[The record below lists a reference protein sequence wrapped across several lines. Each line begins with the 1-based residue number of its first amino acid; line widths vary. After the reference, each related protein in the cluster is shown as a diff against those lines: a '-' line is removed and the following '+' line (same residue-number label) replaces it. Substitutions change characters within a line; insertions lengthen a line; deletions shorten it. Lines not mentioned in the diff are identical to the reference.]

1 MADNYVAQTAP
12 RADATPEGFIATL
25 TGDSFEQLVLQG
37 DGPIAVEFMAYSCGH
52 CAVLEPALQ
61 QAAARLG
68 AEERIFRV
76 NTVTDQ
82 DLAHGFEIEGTPT
95 IVLFLDGNEVG
106 RAEGPSPDLS
116 KLMAEL
122 TQPFKG

>member
-1 MADNYVAQTAP
+1 ML
-12 RADATPEGFIATL
+12 R
-25 TGDSFEQLVLQG
+25 G

-61 QAAARLG
+61 QAAAQLG

-82 DLAHGFEIEGTPT
+82 DLAHSFAIDGTPT

-106 RAEGPSPDLS
+106 RAEGPSPDLPA
-116 KLMAEL
+116 LMAEL